1 MILIVMQM
9 NWGNSKDVCIQIFFT
24 AGFRVSWRRR
34 VDSHV
39 VRAVGGVKAVR
50 IQVEGFWKM

>member
-1 MILIVMQM
+1 M
-9 NWGNSKDVCIQIFFT
+9 NWGNSKDVSIQIFFT